1 MERDFLNVFAN
12 LGFFFKYSYY
22 MIVKQIVLGDV
33 VEGFAEESLTRK
45 PLKMILSLEL
55 SLGLSFHLIAY

>member
-12 LGFFFKYSYY
+12 LGVFFE
-22 MIVKQIVLGDV
+22 VQLLHDCETVVLGDV
-33 VEGFAEESLTRK
+33 VEGFAEESLKRK
-45 PLKMILSLEL
+45 PLTMILSLEL